1 MEALKFA
8 KLEDRVEPRAT
19 QKENPLHLD
28 ALPGIW
34 LNTDGDTG
42 GIVKLVITSQ
52 GTKLK
57 LRVFEVVGPDSRDW
71 GEVEAEHIYSYNIAS
86 HIAAVFTPRDS
97 LNYVVIH
104 LQAKWNQ
111 CV

>member
-19 QKENPLHLD
+19 QKESPLHLD

-42 GIVKLVITSQ
+42 GIVKVVITSQ
-52 GTKLK
+52 GPKLK
-57 LRVFEVVGPDSRDW
+57 LRVFEAAGPDSRDW
-71 GEVEAEHIYSYNIAS
+71 GEVEAEHIYANNIAS
-86 HIAAVFTPRDS
+86 HIAAGFTARYH
-97 LNYVVIH
+97 LAHAEIH
-104 LQAKWNQ
+104 LQA
-111 CV
+111 